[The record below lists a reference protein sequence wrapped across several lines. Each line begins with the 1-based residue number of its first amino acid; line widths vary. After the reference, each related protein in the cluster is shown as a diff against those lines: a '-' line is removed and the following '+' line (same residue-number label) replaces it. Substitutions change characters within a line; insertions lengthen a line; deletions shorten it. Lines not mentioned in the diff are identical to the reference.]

1 MMSGHL
7 PRPGSGVH
15 GAAMNHG
22 CEPVSGFL
30 IVFPFLHSLM
40 LETLEFMVAVLGIHF
55 SNVYVPFAS

>member
-1 MMSGHL
+1 M
-7 PRPGSGVH
+7 H